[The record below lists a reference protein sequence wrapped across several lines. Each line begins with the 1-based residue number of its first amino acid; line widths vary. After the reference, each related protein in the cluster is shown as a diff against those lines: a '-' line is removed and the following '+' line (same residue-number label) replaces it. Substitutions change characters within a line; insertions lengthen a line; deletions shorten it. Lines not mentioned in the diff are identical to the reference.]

1 MHEDKQRKR
10 AQNIQEVVSN
20 AINVRQQSK
29 REKEKQKLLERA
41 LNLDLVDTFT
51 SDPIMQVF
59 I

>member
-10 AQNIQEVVSN
+10 AKNIQEVVSN